1 MTHLPYIV
9 ASYAVTL
16 AMIGAFTLP
25 LVMRLRRARA
35 RLALL
40 EQRQGARQLSIGS
53 PGTGSIPSQ
62 GVPP

>member
-9 ASYAVTL
+9 ASYVVTL

-25 LVMRLRRARA
+25 LVLRLRRARA

-40 EQRQGARQLSIGS
+40 EQRHGARQRSTGS

-62 GVPP
+62 GATP

>member
-16 AMIGAFTLP
+16 VMIGAFTLP
-25 LVMRLRRARA
+25 LVLRLRRARA

-40 EQRQGARQLSIGS
+40 EQRQGARQRSTGS
-53 PGTGSIPSQ
+53 PETGSLPDQRATS
-62 GVPP
+62 